1 MSRSLLTVLLAVC
14 AAPAAAF
21 LVYRLARG
29 FGFLE
34 PPVDK
39 QHEYRRTIVVALY
52 SLLLFLQALF
62 VGFEKGWP
70 RAWIL
75 FGLATGLV
83 FAVCAAV
90 GVWSA
95 IALWRLRHPNIP
107 EALSAS
113 ARGPES

>member
-21 LVYRLARG
+21 LVYWLARG

-34 PPVDK
+34 PPADK

-62 VGFEKGWP
+62 FGFEKGWP

-75 FGLATGLV
+75 FGIATGLV
-83 FAVCAAV
+83 LAVCAAV
-90 GVWSA
+90 GVSSA

-107 EALSAS
+107 EAPSAS